1 MKCAF
6 GFIASMAIAANAAA
20 DLVGSYIVGT
30 GSSSSFVQFQF
41 TNLNMYLYE
50 VRYDGALFGD
60 DLFAIIA
67 TAQPGYFAYTTQQF
81 SFGVALFGVT
91 IGTDSDVGFGN
102 PPDYL
107 DYWHYWTREGAGAA
121 WTESMIGFGDRAVSN
136 GSWDG
141 WVFNSAGA
149 PAPIPAPGALAL
161 LALSG
166 AWTGTRRRRGSPH
179 R

>member
-20 DLVGSYIVGT
+20 DLTGSYIVGT

-41 TNLNMYLYE
+41 TNLNTYLYE

-67 TAQPGYFAYTTQQF
+67 ASQPGYFSYTTQQF

-91 IGTDSDVGFGN
+91 IGADADSGFGN

-107 DYWHYWTREGAGAA
+107 DYWHYWTREGASAA

-141 WVFNSAGA
+141 WVFDSAGA
-149 PAPIPAPGALAL
+149 PSAVPAPGVVAL
-161 LALSG
+161 LALG
-166 AWTGTRRRRGSPH
+166 GLAMRRRR
-179 R
+179 